1 MKGGGIEGLIAIVV
15 ILVIIGSALMYVA
28 IAAGVIAALYGLYLL
43 LRWLLIG
50 WAKKSKADPM
60 FSIAAKTAVKNKN
73 FVRHD
78 FAVKH
83 SLSDERMKYIITQ
96 LRIAGVL
103 DGCSVLIDKQWELHS
118 VFKSINSEKDF
129 FLSRIQSG
137 IGSVVTAIEDQIKIE
152 VDPDVISV
160 LESIKANAE
169 IGIQTNYLK
178 TKLLAL
184 RDYADQNEID
194 EVQSQISALS
204 SQGSIIDIFEEDG
217 VMQRF
222 DEFES
227 YFMNATSAK
236 TWNASHQRIDI
247 SQESFGNFH
256 INGQFREVPFLAD
269 NGVEVYFYPSFA
281 AIYRRNSDSQAF
293 QLVTYL
299 SIRSTSSSFTER
311 PSSWFNESDAMVAY
325 RTWLHSR
332 VNGGP
337 DLRYKNNPSTPH
349 YSFYKV
355 AISPIE
361 IETLSGSSSII
372 DDTKKAFA
380 IIKPQL
386 SVSRDVTPCRRTTH
400 IWHETNLEYSN
411 TT

>member
-83 SLSDERMKYIITQ
+83 SLSDERKKYIITQ

-160 LESIKANAE
+160 LESIKANAK
-169 IGIQTNYLK
+169 IGIQTHCCPLK
-178 TKLLAL
+178 VV
-184 RDYADQNEID
+184 D
-194 EVQSQISALS
+194 EVKS
-204 SQGSIIDIFEEDG
+204 
-217 VMQRF
+217 
-222 DEFES
+222 
-227 YFMNATSAK
+227 
-236 TWNASHQRIDI
+236 
-247 SQESFGNFH
+247 
-256 INGQFREVPFLAD
+256 
-269 NGVEVYFYPSFA
+269 
-281 AIYRRNSDSQAF
+281 
-293 QLVTYL
+293 
-299 SIRSTSSSFTER
+299 
-311 PSSWFNESDAMVAY
+311 
-325 RTWLHSR
+325 
-332 VNGGP
+332 
-337 DLRYKNNPSTPH
+337 
-349 YSFYKV
+349 
-355 AISPIE
+355 
-361 IETLSGSSSII
+361 
-372 DDTKKAFA
+372 
-380 IIKPQL
+380 
-386 SVSRDVTPCRRTTH
+386 
-400 IWHETNLEYSN
+400 
-411 TT
+411 

>member
-1 MKGGGIEGLIAIVV
+1 
-15 ILVIIGSALMYVA
+15 
-28 IAAGVIAALYGLYLL
+28 
-43 LRWLLIG
+43 
-50 WAKKSKADPM
+50 
-60 FSIAAKTAVKNKN
+60 
-73 FVRHD
+73 RHD

-311 PSSWFNESDAMVAY
+311 PSSWFNESDAMAAY

-361 IETLSGSSSII
+361 IEILSGSSSII
-372 DDTKKAFA
+372 DDIKKAFA